1 MGSSGLAAFSPRHG
15 AHDPAATSG
24 RMDSLE
30 GTMQAQVRRFLE
42 VLSKERGFSANTIA
56 AYQNDLNQFTLFL
69 TRNHEQAGLSP
80 IDEWRMLTETH
91 VNRYVAWMGEH
102 EDYAP
107 STLARKIAAIKSFC
121 QYLAQERIVAD
132 DPAVNLVA
140 PKVERYAPRAMT
152 QDEVELLLEQ
162 PLAGQEPHRPESL
175 RDKAMLELIYASGMR
190 VSELVSL
197 NLDDVDLGSRIARC
211 AGRAGRERWIPLGR
225 NALMALDVYLG
236 DARSALDIY
245 GERALFLN
253 HRGRRLTRQGFWLI
267 LKTYARQAN
276 IADITPHTLRH
287 SFATHALQEGV
298 DLRDIQRQLG
308 HVSISTTQVYRQLS
322 EAANGAAAEPEEMD
336 EAELDLISRR
346 TG

>member
-1 MGSSGLAAFSPRHG
+1 
-15 AHDPAATSG
+15 
-24 RMDSLE
+24 
-30 GTMQAQVRRFLE
+30 MQAQVRRFLE
-42 VLSKERGFSANTIA
+42 VLSTERGFSVNTIA

-69 TRNHEQAGLSP
+69 TKNHERAGWSP
-80 IDEWRMLTETH
+80 ITCWSALTETH
-91 VNRYVAWMGEH
+91 VSRYVAWMGER

-121 QYLAQERIVAD
+121 QYLLQEGVVAD
-132 DPAVNLVA
+132 DPAANLVA

-152 QDEVELLLEQ
+152 QDEVELLLDQ
-162 PLAGQEPHRPESL
+162 PLAGEGAHRPESL

-197 NLDDVDLGSRIARC
+197 NLDDIDLAHRVARC

-225 NALMALDVYLG
+225 NALDALDTYLR
-236 DARSALDIY
+236 DARGALDSFD
-245 GERALFLN
+245 ERALFLN

-267 LKTYARQAN
+267 LKTYARQAG
-276 IADITPHTLRH
+276 IEDITPHTLRH

-298 DLRDIQRQLG
+298 DLRDVQRQLG

-322 EAANGAAAEPEEMD
+322 EAASDGAPDMED
-336 EAELDLISRR
+336 AELDLISRR

>member
-1 MGSSGLAAFSPRHG
+1 
-15 AHDPAATSG
+15 
-24 RMDSLE
+24 
-30 GTMQAQVRRFLE
+30 MQAQVRRFLE
-42 VLSKERGFSANTIA
+42 VLSTERGFSVNTIA

-69 TRNHEQAGLSP
+69 TRNHGQADLSP
-80 IDEWRMLTETH
+80 IDDWSQLTEAH

-132 DPAVNLVA
+132 DPAVKLVA
-140 PKVERYAPRAMT
+140 PKVERFAPRAMT
-152 QDEVELLLEQ
+152 QDEVGHLLDQ
-162 PLAGQEPHRPESL
+162 PLGGQDAHRPESL

-197 NLDDVDLGSRIARC
+197 NLEDVDLAHRVARC
-211 AGRAGRERWIPLGR
+211 AGRAGRERWIPLER
-225 NALMALDVYLG
+225 NALD
-236 DARSALDIY
+236 ALDIY
-245 GERALFLN
+245 LRDARGSLDIYDERALFLN

-267 LKTYARQAN
+267 LKTYARQAG

-322 EAANGAAAEPEEMD
+322 EAANVPAPETEGAD
-336 EAELDLISRR
+336 DAELDLISRR

>member
-1 MGSSGLAAFSPRHG
+1 
-15 AHDPAATSG
+15 
-24 RMDSLE
+24 
-30 GTMQAQVRRFLE
+30 MQTQVRRFLE
-42 VLSKERGFSANTIA
+42 VLSTERGFSTNTIA

-69 TRNHEQAGLSP
+69 TRNHDQADPSA
-80 IDEWRMLTETH
+80 IDSWSALTEAH
-91 VNRYVAWMGEH
+91 VNRYVAWMSER

-121 QYLAQERIVAD
+121 QYLLQERIVAD

-152 QDEVELLLEQ
+152 QDEVELLLGQ
-162 PLAGQEPHRPESL
+162 PLAGQDRHRPESL

-197 NLDDVDLGSRIARC
+197 DLEDVDLAHRVARC

-225 NALMALDVYLG
+225 NALDALDTYLR
-236 DARSALDIY
+236 DARGALDIY

-267 LKTYARQAN
+267 LKTYARQAG
-276 IADITPHTLRH
+276 IEDITPHTLRH
-287 SFATHALQEGV
+287 SFATHALQVGV

-308 HVSISTTQVYRQLS
+308 HVSISTTQVYRQLT
-322 EAANGAAAEPEEMD
+322 EAASEVEPESD
-336 EAELDLISRR
+336 ELEEAGLDLISRR

>member
-1 MGSSGLAAFSPRHG
+1 
-15 AHDPAATSG
+15 
-24 RMDSLE
+24 MDSLE

-42 VLSKERGFSANTIA
+42 MLSAERGFSANTIA

-69 TRNHEQAGLSP
+69 TRRHEQADLSP
-80 IDEWRMLTETH
+80 IDTWGMLTEAH
-91 VNRYVAWMGEH
+91 VNRYVAWMGER

-121 QYLAQERIVAD
+121 QYLAQERIVAN

-152 QDEVELLLEQ
+152 QDEVELLLDQ
-162 PLAGQEPHRPESL
+162 PLAGQGAHRPESL

-197 NLDDVDLGSRIARC
+197 NLDDVDLAHRVARC

-225 NALMALDVYLG
+225 NALDALDTYLG
-236 DARSALDIY
+236 DARSALDIH
-245 GERALFLN
+245 GEQALFLN

-267 LKTYARQAN
+267 LKTYARQAGIKN
-276 IADITPHTLRH
+276 ITPHTLRH
-287 SFATHALQEGV
+287 SFATHALQDGV

-322 EAANGAAAEPEEMD
+322 EAASEAAAEPVEMED
-336 EAELDLISRR
+336 AALDLTSLR

>member
-1 MGSSGLAAFSPRHG
+1 
-15 AHDPAATSG
+15 
-24 RMDSLE
+24 
-30 GTMQAQVRRFLE
+30 MQAQVRRFLE
-42 VLSKERGFSANTIA
+42 VLSTERGFSVNTIA

-69 TRNHEQAGLSP
+69 TKNHERAGWSP
-80 IDEWRMLTETH
+80 ITCWSALTETH
-91 VNRYVAWMGEH
+91 VSRYVAWMGER

-121 QYLAQERIVAD
+121 QYLLQEGVVAD
-132 DPAVNLVA
+132 DPAANLVA

-152 QDEVELLLEQ
+152 QDEVELLLDQ
-162 PLAGQEPHRPESL
+162 PLAGEGARRPESL

-197 NLDDVDLGSRIARC
+197 NLDDIDLAHRVARC

-225 NALMALDVYLG
+225 NALDALDTYLR
-236 DARSALDIY
+236 DARGALDSFD
-245 GERALFLN
+245 ERALFLN

-267 LKTYARQAN
+267 LKTYARQAG
-276 IADITPHTLRH
+276 IEDITPHTLRH

-298 DLRDIQRQLG
+298 DLRDVQRQLG
-308 HVSISTTQVYRQLS
+308 HVSISTTQVYRQLT
-322 EAANGAAAEPEEMD
+322 EAASDGTPDMED
-336 EAELDLISRR
+336 AELDLISRR